1 MLRLEHRVFMRYH
14 VVVTFVIV
22 PYRLSITGSPGSGK
36 STLAREFE
44 NLGFHVISVEELAVE
59 HNCIGEIDPIDQ
71 ARPIDLDA
79 LNDAIEKDWS
89 TAPLEPLIIDGHLSH
104 HLPTDAVVV
113 LRCSPKVLEER
124 MKKRNY
130 SESKILGNCD
140 WELLGSSWNERDSE
154 IPWNEYDTTKNDVHS
169 IVMALSLWI
178 SDGFKPK
185 SPLSVID
192 WVSELE
198 E

>member
-1 MLRLEHRVFMRYH
+1 MRYH

-44 NLGFHVISVEELAVE
+44 NLGFHVMSVEELAVE

-140 WELLGSSWNERDSE
+140 WELLGSSWNEKDSE

-185 SPLSVID
+185 SPSSVID

>member
-1 MLRLEHRVFMRYH
+1 MRYH
-14 VVVTFVIV
+14 VVVTFVIA

-36 STLAREFE
+36 STLAKEFE

-59 HNCIGEIDPIDQ
+59 HNCIGEIDSIDQ

-79 LNDAIEKDWS
+79 LNDAIEKDWT

-140 WELLGSSWNERDSE
+140 WELLGSSWNEKDSE

-169 IVMALSLWI
+169 IVVALSLWI
-178 SDGFKPK
+178 SDGFKPE